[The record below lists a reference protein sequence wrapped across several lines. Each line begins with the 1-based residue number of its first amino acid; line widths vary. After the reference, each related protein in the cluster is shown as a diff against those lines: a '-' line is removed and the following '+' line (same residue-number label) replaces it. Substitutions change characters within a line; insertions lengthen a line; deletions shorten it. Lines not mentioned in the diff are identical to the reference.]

1 MEKYFVGYFDEEK
14 AVKFGDIEVGDF
26 FIDEDE
32 ELMMKIELPED
43 HYNAVSISRNRPG
56 YVNFYQFSDGYECCI
71 VSIDVK
77 ITEVI

>member
-1 MEKYFVGYFDEEK
+1 MEKYFVGCFDEEK

-32 ELMMKIELPED
+32 ELMMKIELLE
-43 HYNAVSISRNRPG
+43 YNAVSISRNHPD
-56 YVNFYQFSDGYECCI
+56 YVNFYNFTDGYECCI
-71 VSIDVK
+71 VSIEVK